1 MFNNHKVIFNCL
13 AKDVENAQELV
24 KVGGGRVLIGLMVK
38 AFPDE
43 QSAIKEVLLYK
54 ENNIPVSVGLGAA
67 DPAQWKKVAD
77 VSAQTIPNHI
87 NQVYP
92 ASAYTLGRM
101 EELGA
106 SETIINAVINPSGT
120 PGRVIIS
127 TGPNSSKFEE
137 TVSAE
142 VAATMLAEMGV
153 HSVKFY
159 PIDGDKRL
167 DEVAAMAKA
176 AAAAGIK
183 YFEPTGGI
191 SLDNV
196 EAIVKTCLK
205 NGAEVVIPH
214 LYTSLID
221 KKTGKTKPEYIE
233 QLVALQW

>member
-24 KVGGGRVLIGLMVK
+24 KVGDGRVLIGLMVK

-43 QSAIKEVLLYK
+43 QSAIKEVKLYK

-101 EELGA
+101 EELGG

-127 TGPNSSKFEE
+127 TGPTSSKFEE
-137 TVSAE
+137 TVSVE
-142 VAATMLAEMGV
+142 VAATMLAEWVFILLNSTQLM
-153 HSVKFY
+153 
-159 PIDGDKRL
+159 
-167 DEVAAMAKA
+167 E
-176 AAAAGIK
+176 
-183 YFEPTGGI
+183 
-191 SLDNV
+191 
-196 EAIVKTCLK
+196 
-205 NGAEVVIPH
+205 
-214 LYTSLID
+214 TS
-221 KKTGKTKPEYIE
+221 
-233 QLVALQW
+233 A